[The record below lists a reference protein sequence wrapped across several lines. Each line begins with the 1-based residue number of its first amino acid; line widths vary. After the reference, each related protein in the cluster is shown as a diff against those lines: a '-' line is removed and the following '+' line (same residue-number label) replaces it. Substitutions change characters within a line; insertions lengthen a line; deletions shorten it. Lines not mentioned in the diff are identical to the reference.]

1 MKSWLS
7 NQSFSTWIKSHVE
20 LIKEGRNVKVIA
32 KKYVFRCA
40 FFFFLHIIYTHSSS
54 FQISLKFSLTFFRS
68 FPFIYFFLVH
78 DFSNNNQI
86 SVYRIREIGME
97 LLENKDFRNGRYFFF
112 YFKDQDEF
120 YTRWIVLKWNKFVI
134 DKKKK
139 AIMLEE
145 RRKWETLIVIKLVLR
160 NWLVY

>member
-40 FFFFLHIIYTHSSS
+40 FFSFLHIIYTHSSS

-68 FPFIYFFLVH
+68 FPFIYFFLVR

-97 LLENKDFRNGRYFFF
+97 LLENKDFRKMSEISIFFF
-112 YFKDQDEF
+112 LFQ
-120 YTRWIVLKWNKFVI
+120 RSRRVLYALNRVE
-134 DKKKK
+134 
-139 AIMLEE
+139 ME
-145 RRKWETLIVIKLVLR
+145 
-160 NWLVY
+160 

>member
-1 MKSWLS
+1 MRKS
-7 NQSFSTWIKSHVE
+7 T
-20 LIKEGRNVKVIA
+20 
-32 KKYVFRCA
+32 
-40 FFFFLHIIYTHSSS
+40 FFDAHFFLFFILSIHILLLS
-54 FQISLKFSLTFFRS
+54 KFPWNFPSRFRS
-68 FPFIYFFLVH
+68 FPFIYFFLVR

>member
-1 MKSWLS
+1 M
-7 NQSFSTWIKSHVE
+7 E

-97 LLENKDFRNGRYFFF
+97 LLENKDFRNGRYLRSLFFF
-112 YFKDQDEF
+112 LFQ
-120 YTRWIVLKWNKFVI
+120 RSRRVLYALNRVE
-134 DKKKK
+134 
-139 AIMLEE
+139 ME
-145 RRKWETLIVIKLVLR
+145 
-160 NWLVY
+160 

>member
-68 FPFIYFFLVH
+68 FPFIYFFLVR

-97 LLENKDFRNGRYFFF
+97 LLENKDFRKMSEISIFFF
-112 YFKDQDEF
+112 LFQ
-120 YTRWIVLKWNKFVI
+120 RSRRVLYALNRVE
-134 DKKKK
+134 
-139 AIMLEE
+139 ME
-145 RRKWETLIVIKLVLR
+145 
-160 NWLVY
+160 

>member
-54 FQISLKFSLTFFRS
+54 FQISLKFSLAFFRS

-97 LLENKDFRNGRYFFF
+97 LLENKDFRNGRYLRSLFFF
-112 YFKDQDEF
+112 LFQRSRRVL
-120 YTRWIVLKWNKFVI
+120 YTLNRVE
-134 DKKKK
+134 
-139 AIMLEE
+139 ME
-145 RRKWETLIVIKLVLR
+145 
-160 NWLVY
+160 

>member
-1 MKSWLS
+1 MRKST
-7 NQSFSTWIKSHVE
+7 FFDAH
-20 LIKEGRNVKVIA
+20 
-32 KKYVFRCA
+32 
-40 FFFFLHIIYTHSSS
+40 FFFFSFALSIHILLLS
-54 FQISLKFSLTFFRS
+54 KFPWNFPSRFRS
-68 FPFIYFFLVH
+68 FPFIYFFLVR

-97 LLENKDFRNGRYFFF
+97 LLENKDFRNGRCLRSLFFFF

>member
-97 LLENKDFRNGRYFFF
+97 LLENKDFRNGRYLRSLFFF
-112 YFKDQDEF
+112 LFQ
-120 YTRWIVLKWNKFVI
+120 RSRRVLYALNRVE
-134 DKKKK
+134 
-139 AIMLEE
+139 ME
-145 RRKWETLIVIKLVLR
+145 
-160 NWLVY
+160 

>member
-120 YTRWIVLKWNKFVI
+120 YTRWIVLKWNKFI

>member
-68 FPFIYFFLVH
+68 FPFIYFFLVR

-97 LLENKDFRNGRYFFF
+97 LLENKDFRNGRCLRSLFFF
-112 YFKDQDEF
+112 LFQ
-120 YTRWIVLKWNKFVI
+120 RSRRVLYALNRVE
-134 DKKKK
+134 
-139 AIMLEE
+139 ME
-145 RRKWETLIVIKLVLR
+145 
-160 NWLVY
+160 

>member
-68 FPFIYFFLVH
+68 FPFIYFFLVR

-97 LLENKDFRNGRYFFF
+97 LLENKDFRNGRCLRSLFFF
-112 YFKDQDEF
+112 LFQRSRRVL
-120 YTRWIVLKWNKFVI
+120 YTLNRVE
-134 DKKKK
+134 
-139 AIMLEE
+139 ME
-145 RRKWETLIVIKLVLR
+145 
-160 NWLVY
+160 

>member
-1 MKSWLS
+1 M
-7 NQSFSTWIKSHVE
+7 E

-68 FPFIYFFLVH
+68 FPFIYFFLVR

-97 LLENKDFRNGRYFFF
+97 LLENKDFRKMSEISIFFF
-112 YFKDQDEF
+112 LFQ
-120 YTRWIVLKWNKFVI
+120 RSRRVLYALNRVE
-134 DKKKK
+134 
-139 AIMLEE
+139 ME
-145 RRKWETLIVIKLVLR
+145 
-160 NWLVY
+160 

>member
-1 MKSWLS
+1 MRIFF
-7 NQSFSTWIKSHVE
+7 FSSYYLYT
-20 LIKEGRNVKVIA
+20 
-32 KKYVFRCA
+32 
-40 FFFFLHIIYTHSSS
+40 FFFFPNFLEIFPHVFVPFRLFISFSYVIFPII
-54 FQISLKFSLTFFRS
+54 IRS
-68 FPFIYFFLVH
+68 AY
-78 DFSNNNQI
+78 
-86 SVYRIREIGME
+86 IGFVK
-97 LLENKDFRNGRYFFF
+97 LEWNYWKIKIFATEDVWDLYFFF